1 LFLTF
6 SIPEHAFLCSD
17 LVAHA
22 RLLQTCSLQIRND
35 VGHKL
40 AMIETE
46 PDMTFTLF
54 GINEQLPL
62 NYRLATVQ
70 EVQNHRDALFEA
82 MPSWEIANLAD
93 GSVQGALYGGSVR

>member
-6 SIPEHAFLCSD
+6 SIPEHACLCSD

-40 AMIETE
+40 AIKTE

-54 GINEQLPL
+54 SINEQLPL

-93 GSVQGALYGGSVR
+93 GSVQRARYGGSVR

>member
-6 SIPEHAFLCSD
+6 SIPEHSSLCSD

-40 AMIETE
+40 AIKTE
-46 PDMTFTLF
+46 PDTFTLF
-54 GINEQLPL
+54 GINELLPL
-62 NYRLATVQ
+62 SYRLGPVQ
-70 EVQNHRDALFEA
+70 EVKNNRDALFEA

-93 GSVQGALYGGSVR
+93 GSVQGARYGGSVR

>member
-1 LFLTF
+1 
-6 SIPEHAFLCSD
+6 
-17 LVAHA
+17 
-22 RLLQTCSLQIRND
+22 

-54 GINEQLPL
+54 GIDEQLPL

-70 EVQNHRDALFEA
+70 EV
-82 MPSWEIANLAD
+82 EIIDMHCLKPCPA
-93 GSVQGALYGGSVR
+93 GR